1 MLTLLK
7 PLGLKTSSAR
17 QHGIYRGK
25 PGEFSG
31 PLSTSKWS
39 SLAQWLIDFANGSI
53 LDVAAVCHQPL
64 VSVQMCLPWQ

>member
-25 PGEFSG
+25 PGEFS
-31 PLSTSKWS
+31 TSKWS
-39 SLAQWLIDFANGSI
+39 SLAQWLIDFANSSI
-53 LDVAAVCHQPL
+53 LDVAAVYHQPL
-64 VSVQMCLPWQ
+64 VSVQMCRPWR